1 MIELAEN
8 TVRDRFKCAMRRLT
22 STVTIVTAEYGGRRH
37 GMVATAVCSL
47 GIDPPSLI
55 ASVAHTASLHS
66 PLLTSGRFCV
76 NLLTLSQADLVPVFS
91 GQRSGEARFQC
102 GIWDGHE
109 LGPPVL
115 RNAQASLLCD
125 VEATL
130 CYASHTVILGRVI
143 DVHVANA
150 VEPLLYHDGSIAAAH
165 PVRPER

>member
-102 GIWDGHE
+102 AFLLVAILPVNCRASARPGGWAGSYP
-109 LGPPVL
+109 GGCQVL
-115 RNAQASLLCD
+115 RALAKF
-125 VEATL
+125 VAFATFSEIW
-130 CYASHTVILGRVI
+130 AR
-143 DVHVANA
+143 
-150 VEPLLYHDGSIAAAH
+150 
-165 PVRPER
+165 